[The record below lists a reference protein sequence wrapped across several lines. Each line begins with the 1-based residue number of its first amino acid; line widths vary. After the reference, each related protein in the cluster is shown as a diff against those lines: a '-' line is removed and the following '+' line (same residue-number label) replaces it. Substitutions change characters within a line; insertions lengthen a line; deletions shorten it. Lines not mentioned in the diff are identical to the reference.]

1 MTQLFVDGN
10 GTSVALDPR
19 RAYRVGRD
27 PGSDIVVAVDGVSRT
42 HAILRFEAGQW
53 VLEDNG
59 SANGTF
65 QNGRRVQRTVV
76 APGAQVRLGHP
87 EEGVPLV
94 FRAAQ
99 ASPSGPGPVQPG
111 SPGASPAGQS
121 GGYTSPGRPP
131 ASEPS
136 PRPATPYQQD
146 GSWQAAS
153 PAGPSQPGVPG
164 QYPPPPQAATGGT
177 APYGQPP
184 APEAPPQGGTAPH
197 GYPQTSGGTPA
208 GGTAPYG
215 YPPASGATPGRTA
228 PQGYPPA
235 SGATPGGTAPQGYPP
250 TPETYPGQ
258 RPAADPSTAGRP
270 APYGGT
276 APQAPPGHGGGTAP
290 YQQAAPGPGGA
301 PGRPA
306 HGPRPRSPIVQTMS
320 GQYREPTQI
329 RRLDGSR
336 VVRIGRGPENDMV
349 IADLRVSRQHAELR
363 STGGTYEIVDL
374 GSRSGT
380 YVNGR
385 LVQRAPIGPQD
396 IIGIGPSTFH
406 LVDDVLMEYVDAG
419 AVRLSAH
426 DLTVTVDKGKV
437 LLDHVTFP
445 LGEKCLV
452 AVIGPSGSGKSTLLR
467 ALTGLRPAD
476 QGVVSYDGRDLYRDY
491 AELRSRI
498 GLVPQ
503 DDILHTQLTVR
514 RALLYAAEL
523 RFPDDTRQSERKAR
537 VDEVLKELSLDHR
550 RDNKVSA
557 LSGGQRKRV
566 SVALELLTK
575 PSLLFLDEPT
585 SGLDPGLDKSV
596 MQMLRGLADDGRT
609 VAVVTHSVA
618 NLDICDRLLVMAPG
632 GRIAYFG
639 PPKEALPFLGF
650 DDWADVFQAFDDPS
664 IDWGG
669 RYLRSAEHQRYVQ
682 AELVQPAAP
691 QTGPVAEYQQTPK
704 PQSWPEQL
712 STLIRRYVR
721 GIVADPMFL
730 GITVLLPII
739 MGLLARVV
747 PTGDLLARPGT
758 NGQAANLLLILCI
771 GGCLTGAANA
781 VRELVKERPIYQR
794 ERAVGLSRSAY
805 LASKLLVLGLITI
818 GQGIV
823 LTLVAMLGVTTH
835 DKGVLTTPLI
845 ELVLAIALL
854 SFTAMT
860 MGLLISALV
869 KTSEM
874 TMPLLVMST
883 LVQVVFCGAL
893 VHLDGKPV
901 LEQISWLVP
910 ARWAL
915 AAMAGTLD
923 AGQLIPHRDNPPD
936 PLWKQDLG
944 TWSLDMGVMLLQVIV
959 LSFLVARM
967 LRRQEPEVMRK

>member
-1 MTQLFVDGN
+1 MTQLVVEGN

-19 RAYRVGRD
+19 RTYRVGRD
-27 PGSDIVVAVDGVSRT
+27 PGSEIVVAVDGVSRS

-59 SANGTF
+59 SANGTWDR
-65 QNGRRVQRTVV
+65 GRRVQRVAV
-76 APGAQVRLGHP
+76 APGSEIRLGHP
-87 EEGVPLV
+87 DQGVPLV
-94 FRAAQ
+94 FRAGEAGP
-99 ASPSGPGPVQPG
+99 AAGTGPTTPGFSAAPSQ
-111 SPGASPAGQS
+111 
-121 GGYTSPGRPP
+121 GGGVSSPGRSP
-131 ASEPS
+131 AAEPS
-136 PRPATPYQQD
+136 PRPAAPYQQEAP
-146 GSWQAAS
+146 WQGAP

-164 QYPPPPQAATGGT
+164 QYPPPERAPQRPAASGGT
-177 APYGQPP
+177 APHAYPP
-184 APEAPPQGGTAPH
+184 APEA
-197 GYPQTSGGTPA
+197 
-208 GGTAPYG
+208 
-215 YPPASGATPGRTA
+215 
-228 PQGYPPA
+228 
-235 SGATPGGTAPQGYPP
+235 
-250 TPETYPGQ
+250 YPGQ
-258 RPAADPSTAGRP
+258 TPPAAAPPPGASAP
-270 APYGGT
+270 PHQQPPPYGGT
-276 APQAPPGHGGGTAP
+276 APQTQPGYGGAAPQPGYGGGP
-290 YQQAAPGPGGA
+290 GQQAYPAPPGPGGA
-301 PGRPA
+301 PAWQSAPTHHPA
-306 HGPRPRSPIVQTMS
+306 QGPRPRSPIVQTMS
-320 GQYREPTQI
+320 GQYREPAHV
-329 RRLDGSR
+329 RNLGGSQ

-363 STGGTYEIVDL
+363 SAGGTYEIVDL

-385 LVQRAPIGPQD
+385 RVERAPIGPQD

-537 VDEVLKELSLDHR
+537 VDEVLKELGLDHR

-650 DDWADVFQAFDDPS
+650 GDWADVFQAFDDPS

-669 RYLRSAEHQRYVQ
+669 RYLHSQEHQRYVQ
-682 AELVQPAAP
+682 AELVQPVA
-691 QTGPVAEYQQTPK
+691 QTGPVAGNFEPPPK

-721 GIVADPMFL
+721 SIVADPMFL

-739 MGLLARVV
+739 MGLLARAV
-747 PTGDLLARPGT
+747 PTGNLLAPPG
-758 NGQAANLLLILCI
+758 NDSQAANLLLILCI

-781 VRELVKERPIYQR
+781 VRELVKERAIYQR

-818 GQGIV
+818 GQGVV
-823 LTLVAMLGVTTH
+823 LTLVAMLGVKTH
-835 DKGVLTTPLI
+835 DKGVLTTPLT

-860 MGLLISALV
+860 LGLLISALV

-893 VHLDGKPV
+893 VHLDGKPG

-915 AAMAGTLD
+915 AAMAGTLN
-923 AGQLIPHRDNPPD
+923 AGELIPHRGETPD
-936 PLWKQDLG
+936 PLWKQDTG
-944 TWSLDMGVMLLQVIV
+944 TWAFDMGIMVVQVVV
-959 LSFLVARM
+959 LTFLVTRM

>member
-1 MTQLFVDGN
+1 MTQLVVEGN

-19 RAYRVGRD
+19 RTYRVGRD
-27 PGSDIVVAVDGVSRT
+27 PGSEIVVAVDGVSRS
-42 HAILRFEAGQW
+42 HATLRFEAGQW

-59 SANGTF
+59 SANGSYEG
-65 QNGRRVQRTVV
+65 GRRIQRVAV
-76 APGAQVRLGHP
+76 APGSEIRLGHP
-87 EEGVPLV
+87 EQGVPLT
-94 FRAAQ
+94 FRAGQTAPP
-99 ASPSGPGPVQPG
+99 AAGPPPAA
-111 SPGASPAGQS
+111 GAPAA
-121 GGYTSPGRPP
+121 SPGRPQSP
-131 ASEPS
+131 TDSS
-136 PRPATPYQQD
+136 GPRPPYQQD
-146 GSWQAAS
+146 SPWGSS
-153 PAGPSQPGVPG
+153 PAGPSQPGGPG
-164 QYPPPPQAATGGT
+164 QYPPPTPQRPAAAGGT
-177 APYGQPP
+177 APQGYPP
-184 APEAPPQGGTAPH
+184 APDVPQQPA
-197 GYPQTSGGTPA
+197 A

-215 YPPASGATPGRTA
+215 YPPAPDVS
-228 PQGYPPA
+228 Q
-235 SGATPGGTAPQGYPP
+235 PGGTAPHGYPP
-250 TPETYPGQ
+250 APNMPQ
-258 RPAADPSTAGRP
+258 PPATA
-270 APYGGT
+270 GGT
-276 APQAPPGHGGGTAP
+276 APHGYPPAPEARPGQAPPTIAPGTPVPPQQQPSPYGTGPQQAPGYGGGPAGPPYQAPPG
-290 YQQAAPGPGGA
+290 PGGVPAWQSA
-301 PGRPA
+301 PTHGPTQ
-306 HGPRPRSPIVQTMS
+306 GPRPRSPIVQTMS
-320 GQYREPTQI
+320 GQYREPAHV
-329 RRLDGSR
+329 RSLGGSN

-349 IADLRVSRQHAELR
+349 VADLRVSRQHAELR
-363 STGGTYEIVDL
+363 SAGGTYEIVDL

-385 LVQRAPIGPQD
+385 RVQRAPIGAQD

-514 RALLYAAEL
+514 RALIYAAEL

-537 VDEVLKELSLDHR
+537 VDEVLKELGLDHR
-550 RDNKVSA
+550 RDNKVSS

-669 RYLRSAEHQRYVQ
+669 RYLHSQEHQRYVQ
-682 AELVQPAAP
+682 AELVQPVA
-691 QTGPVAEYQQTPK
+691 QTGPVGGNFEQPPK
-704 PQSWPEQL
+704 AQSWPEQL
-712 STLIRRYVR
+712 STLIRRYCR
-721 GIVADPMFL
+721 SIAADPMFL

-739 MGLLARVV
+739 MGLLARAV
-747 PTGDLLARPGT
+747 PTGNLLAPPG
-758 NGQAANLLLILCI
+758 NDSQAANLLLILCI

-781 VRELVKERPIYQR
+781 VRELVKERAIYQR

-805 LASKLLVLGLITI
+805 LASKLLVLGLVTI
-818 GQGIV
+818 GQGVV
-823 LTLVAMLGVTTH
+823 LTLVAMLGVKTH

-854 SFTAMT
+854 SFTAMAL
-860 MGLLISALV
+860 GLLISALV

-893 VHLDGKPV
+893 VHLDGKPG

-915 AAMAGTLD
+915 AAMAGTLN
-923 AGQLIPHRDNPPD
+923 AGVLIPSRGDAPD
-936 PLWKQDLG
+936 PLWKQDTG
-944 TWSLDMGVMLLQVIV
+944 TWAFDMGIMVVQVVV
-959 LSFLVARM
+959 LTFLVTRM